1 MEKNDSGEW
10 PVLTIDRQRR
20 GSLVDQIVA
29 AIAEMV
35 NRRTLPAGTKMPS
48 VRQFAKVNGVSTF
61 TVVESYDRLMHLGL
75 LSSRRGSGFFVARG
89 TEAPA
94 QQACLPASASVVDTL
109 TPDLYSGQSDALPV
123 GAGWLPP
130 EWYGESTILDAVR
143 HAMKIP
149 AGRLRGYG
157 HPLGFPSL
165 RQHLAA
171 SLSAELFAVEPEQ
184 ILLTHGATHAFD
196 LVLRTLT
203 RPGDVVFVE
212 DPGYGNLL
220 ALVRHH
226 GCVAVGIP
234 RGAQGLD
241 MDVLAREAQAR
252 QPKLMFVN
260 TVLQNPLGTSL
271 SQAQAHR
278 LLALSEQFDFWLVED
293 DIYREL
299 AARGESSLAAMDG
312 LRRVIRIGSF
322 SKTLSPVLRR
332 RQQQGLPQAGRTPR
346 APARRRARTGARAPG
361 RRRPRAAG
369 KAARRDVRQ
378 RGLAGHAA
386 QRPRH
391 RRAGTARRHP
401 AGAGRILFAASAGIR
416 LVPLQ
421 RGLCLRAG
429 PARLPAFDP
438 RRFTMTTTTV
448 NAVRTATAKRRAVN
462 RDKVENAILGEAVR
476 QFAECGYEGTSI
488 ATVAERAGLSK
499 QNLMYYFP
507 TKQALYERV
516 LDNVLDDWLARMASL
531 SDPSKEPGDV
541 LRGYVRAK
549 LKFSRE
555 QPLASRVYAMEVIG
569 GAKLYA
575 DQIRRRVIPLLRA
588 DIAVFERWIA
598 DGKIA
603 PVNATHLLFA
613 VWAMTQSYADFAAQM
628 TLVLDR
634 EQLQPSDFDD
644 AERLITSMVLAAVGL
659 QEKSCPP

>member
-1 MEKNDSGEW
+1 MEKNDSGAW
-10 PVLTIDRQRR
+10 PVLAIDRQRR

-61 TVVESYDRLMHLGL
+61 TVVESYDRLLHLGL

-89 TEAPA
+89 EAPA
-94 QQACLPASASVVDTL
+94 QPAALPVSANVVDTL

-165 RQHLAA
+165 RQHLATT
-171 SLSAELFAVEPEQ
+171 LSADLCAVEPEQ

-212 DPGYGNLL
+212 DPGYSNLL

-226 GCVAVGIP
+226 GCIPVGIP

-299 AARGESSLAAMDG
+299 AARGDSSLAAMDG

-322 SKTLSPVLRR
+322 SKTLSPVLRVGSICASGSLIPELVR
-332 RQQQGLPQAGRTPR
+332 VKMLTGLTTSEVNER
-346 APARRRARTGARAPG
+346 AVYDAISSRAYRKQVERLVLQLDGARELALERLG
-361 RRRPRAAG
+361 DAG
-369 KAARRDVRQ
+369 
-378 RGLAGHAA
+378 
-386 QRPRH
+386 
-391 RRAGTARRHP
+391 
-401 AGAGRILFAASAGIR
+401 
-416 LVPLQ
+416 LVPLARP
-421 RGLCLRAG
+421 RGGMFVSAGWPEPGRSGRAIAERALRAG
-429 PARLPAFDP
+429 ILLAPGEFFALQPP
-438 RRFTMTTTTV
+438 
-448 NAVRTATAKRRAVN
+448 ATAWFRFNVAY
-462 RDKVENAILGEAVR
+462 A
-476 QFAECGYEGTSI
+476 YEPALLDFLRSI
-488 ATVAERAGLSK
+488 
-499 QNLMYYFP
+499 Q
-507 TKQALYERV
+507 
-516 LDNVLDDWLARMASL
+516 
-531 SDPSKEPGDV
+531 GDT
-541 LRGYVRAK
+541 
-549 LKFSRE
+549 
-555 QPLASRVYAMEVIG
+555 P
-569 GAKLYA
+569 
-575 DQIRRRVIPLLRA
+575 
-588 DIAVFERWIA
+588 
-598 DGKIA
+598 
-603 PVNATHLLFA
+603 
-613 VWAMTQSYADFAAQM
+613 
-628 TLVLDR
+628 
-634 EQLQPSDFDD
+634 
-644 AERLITSMVLAAVGL
+644 
-659 QEKSCPP
+659 

>member
-1 MEKNDSGEW
+1 METMDKNDSDAW
-10 PVLTIDRQRR
+10 PVLAIDRQRR

-61 TVVESYDRLMHLGL
+61 TVVESYDRLLHLGL

-89 TEAPA
+89 EAPA
-94 QQACLPASASVVDTL
+94 QPAALPVSANVVDTL
-109 TPDLYSGQSDALPV
+109 TPDLYSGLSDALPV

-165 RQHLAA
+165 RQHLATT
-171 SLSAELFAVEPEQ
+171 LSADLCAVEPEQ

-212 DPGYGNLL
+212 DPGYSNLL

-226 GCVAVGIP
+226 GCIPVGIP

-299 AARGESSLAAMDG
+299 AARGDSSLAAMDG

-322 SKTLSPVLRR
+322 SKTLSPVLRVGSICASGSLMPELVR
-332 RQQQGLPQAGRTPR
+332 VKMLTGLTTSEVNER
-346 APARRRARTGARAPG
+346 AVYDAISSRAYRKQVERLVLQLDGARELALERLG
-361 RRRPRAAG
+361 DAG
-369 KAARRDVRQ
+369 
-378 RGLAGHAA
+378 
-386 QRPRH
+386 
-391 RRAGTARRHP
+391 
-401 AGAGRILFAASAGIR
+401 
-416 LVPLQ
+416 LVPLARP
-421 RGLCLRAG
+421 RGGMFVSAGWPEPGRNGRAIAERALRAG
-429 PARLPAFDP
+429 ILLAPGEFFALQPP
-438 RRFTMTTTTV
+438 
-448 NAVRTATAKRRAVN
+448 ATAWFRFNVAY
-462 RDKVENAILGEAVR
+462 A
-476 QFAECGYEGTSI
+476 YEPALLDFLRSI
-488 ATVAERAGLSK
+488 
-499 QNLMYYFP
+499 Q
-507 TKQALYERV
+507 
-516 LDNVLDDWLARMASL
+516 
-531 SDPSKEPGDV
+531 GD
-541 LRGYVRAK
+541 L
-549 LKFSRE
+549 
-555 QPLASRVYAMEVIG
+555 P
-569 GAKLYA
+569 
-575 DQIRRRVIPLLRA
+575 
-588 DIAVFERWIA
+588 
-598 DGKIA
+598 
-603 PVNATHLLFA
+603 
-613 VWAMTQSYADFAAQM
+613 
-628 TLVLDR
+628 
-634 EQLQPSDFDD
+634 
-644 AERLITSMVLAAVGL
+644 
-659 QEKSCPP
+659 